1 MMRAALSP
9 NFPLPQWPRRVRAA
23 ARPNNTTLLNYIN
36 YVLGYYNYSLIIS
49 SYHNDAR
56 SPSAKISRHHNDPG
70 TRTQL
75 RFLFN

>member
-9 NFPLPQWPRRVRAA
+9 NFPLPQWPRRARAA
-23 ARPNNTTLLNYIN
+23 ARPKDTTFLNYIN

-56 SPSAKISRHHNDPG
+56 SPSPQFPA
-70 TRTQL
+70 TTMTQA
-75 RFLFN
+75 RAREEIINE